1 MDFEIK
7 LDDRLSKVK
16 LLKQE
21 NNRHVVKV
29 DDRKYD
35 LDITMLEEDVYSIL
49 CNGKSYTVELVEG
62 ETNKNYIVNTLYHT
76 FDAEVV
82 DAESRYMQSRNQ
94 STAGD
99 AAKVIASPMPGKVM
113 KILVQPGDEVTQGQA
128 LIVVSAMK
136 MESEYKAGTDGVVKE
151 IPVKEN
157 DTVAANQTL
166 IILE

>member
-49 CNGKSYTVELVEG
+49 YNGKSYTVELVEG

-94 STAGD
+94 GTAGD

-113 KILVQPGDEVTQGQA
+113 KFWL
-128 LIVVSAMK
+128 S
-136 MESEYKAGTDGVVKE
+136 
-151 IPVKEN
+151 PVMR
-157 DTVAANQTL
+157 
-166 IILE
+166 